1 MADRKAPTAGI
12 FLADHER
19 VVAYVG
25 HKAFLGDSP
34 WVRSTLG
41 RPRKLVA

>member
-1 MADRKAPTAGI
+1 VADRKAPTDGV
-12 FLADHER
+12 FLADNER

-25 HKAFLGDSP
+25 HKAFLGDSL
-34 WVRSTLG
+34 WVRTLR